1 MESNINKDFG
11 NVNNVVNKIDK
22 ISTIANKYINL
33 IEKYKFVIYY
43 YFAFIFLICFT
54 SIYVNSVLLKDIS
67 VVFMVVYI
75 ILIIVGLV
83 GIYLSWIIVK
93 KTIETGELDI
103 KINEKEIVDIF

>member
-1 MESNINKDFG
+1 MESNMNKDIEKI
-11 NVNNVVNKIDK
+11 NNVVNKIDK
-22 ISTIANKYINL
+22 LSTIANKYINL

-75 ILIIVGLV
+75 ILITVGLV
-83 GIYLSWIIVK
+83 GIYLSWITVK
-93 KTIETGELDI
+93 KTIETGKFDPT
-103 KINEKEIVDIF
+103 INEKEIVDIF